1 MSTKSFWKQT
11 IAEARSEELAPTCEA
26 VEDYEIYSTYHVS
39 YQSLGG
45 VRVNAKLSV
54 PTVPDGTRLAA
65 IVTAPGYGG
74 WQQGISLAECQRGYI
89 VLQVFP
95 RGQGESEDTPS
106 GDTGVEYL
114 LRGIDSPETYFYRG
128 AFMDLLR
135 GVDYLCTRDDI
146 DTNRLCMMG
155 TSQGGGLVLSSAALE
170 PRIRAV
176 VAHVPF
182 FCDMANNTAEY
193 TKKLSAPEAL
203 RTFAYFDP
211 VSLAS
216 RLHAPTLISSGG
228 CDVACPP
235 KTIRTV
241 FDRLPGKKAYYHD
254 PDLVHTASR
263 DFYQMSWEWIDR
275 HLGQIPK

>member
-1 MSTKSFWKQT
+1 MKVESFWEQT
-11 IAEARSEELAPTCEA
+11 IAEARGEALDATCEA
-26 VEDYEIYSTYHVS
+26 VVDNEIYAAFRVS
-39 YQSLGG
+39 YRSLGG
-45 VRVNAKLSV
+45 VRVTALLSV
-54 PTVPDGTRLAA
+54 PTVPVDTRLPA
-65 IVTAPGYGG
+65 IITAPGYGG

-95 RGQGESEDTPS
+95 RGQGESLDSPS
-106 GDTGVEYL
+106 GDTDVEFL
-114 LRGIDSPETYFYRG
+114 LRGIDSPKDYYYRG

-146 DTNRLCMMG
+146 DTSRLCMMG
-155 TSQGGGLVLSSAALE
+155 TSQGGGLVLSAAALE

-203 RTFAYFDP
+203 HTFSFFDP
-211 VSLAS
+211 VSLAAS
-216 RLHAPTLISSGG
+216 LHAPTLISSGG
-228 CDVACPP
+228 CDAACPP
-235 KTIRTV
+235 ETIRAV

-254 PDLVHTASR
+254 PNLIHTASR

-275 HLGQIPK
+275 HLGQVR